1 MEINQAFTILRDAG
15 GLRAARV
22 ITENTTNFSKIN
34 VWRMARK
41 LRRGMPVAKIIG
53 QKWFWGIKFYTNKH
67 TLDPRPD
74 TETIVGAVLNDLRG
88 GAARILDLG
97 TGTGCIIAA
106 VAHTNKSVTGVGVDI
121 SRGARRVARRN
132 MRDLG
137 LAQRVQIRRGNFM
150 RACDYGEKFDV
161 IISNPPYIARGDVR
175 VDDGALHDPA
185 RALFAADNGLAAY
198 SAIAKNA
205 RDWIGANGKIYLEIG
220 DGQMTD
226 VRKIFESA
234 GWTFIRAERDLGGIW
249 RVMVFCYLSNEQ

>member
-22 ITENTTNFSKIN
+22 ITENTKNFSKIN
-34 VWRMARK
+34 VCRTARK
-41 LRRGMPVAKIIG
+41 LRRGVPVAKIIG
-53 QKWFWGIKFYTNKH
+53 QKWFWGLKFHTNKH

-74 TETIVGAVLNDLRG
+74 TETIVAAALNDLRG
-88 GAARILDLG
+88 GAARVLDLG
-97 TGTGCIIAA
+97 TGTGCIIGAI
-106 VAHTNKSVTGVGVDI
+106 AHTNKNVTGVGIDI

-137 LAQRVQIRRGNFM
+137 LAGRVEIRRGNFM
-150 RACDYGEKFDV
+150 RASDFGEQFDI

-175 VDDGALHDPA
+175 VDAGAMHDPA

-198 SAIAKNA
+198 RAIAENG
-205 RDWIGANGKIYLEIG
+205 RDWIVADGKIYLEIG

-234 GWTFIRAERDLGGIW
+234 GWTFIRAERDLGGVW
-249 RVMVFCYLSNEQ
+249 RAMVFGYLSNVQ